1 MDSHVTGTF
10 LPLESYEVWIDRNGC
25 DAAQVEPLAADLGLP
40 VGDDSGPQAD
50 SEPWRRED
58 AFDFREH
65 LHEALLGVLMGVY
78 WFELEGEIRDGL
90 WRMVRLDPRPPK
102 TIREVRSDP
111 QTGALVH
118 LRQDGAKV
126 NYSGGLGFVGS
137 LMQAPPIPAVRTV
150 PYVWRPDASRRWE
163 GRALL
168 RPLYRNWLLKD
179 VLVRLDVTNH
189 EKAGGIPGFE
199 TDESYAGASLDRLAQ
214 LASEMKLDEEGGWAS
229 PPGAKAKMLL
239 GKPTDIVASIRYHDE
254 QIGKVWHQMVREL
267 GQTQTGSRAL
277 GETFG
282 DLEVLARRAIMDWA
296 LRTFTRGLIY
306 RWWLWNY
313 GEQPTA
319 PILRSRPPGI
329 EGSDT
334 PEPVVPAEPSP
345 APPVAER
352 LEEEVTAAWAAGVR
366 PKGWRG
372 CAEPMR

>member
-10 LPLESYEVWIDRNGC
+10 LPLESYDVWIDRNGC
-25 DAAQVEPLAADLGLP
+25 DPTMVEPLAADLGLP
-40 VGDDSGPQAD
+40 VGDDEGPQAD
-50 SEPWRRED
+50 TVPWRRED

-65 LHEALLGVLMGVY
+65 LHESLIGVLMGVY

-90 WRMVRLDPRPPK
+90 WRMLRCDPRPPQ
-102 TIREVRSDP
+102 TIREVRQDP

-118 LRQDGAKV
+118 LRQEGARV
-126 NYSGGLGFVGS
+126 NYSGSVGFLG
-137 LMQAPPIPAVRTV
+137 QITQPPPIPANRVV

-168 RPLYRNWLLKD
+168 RPLYRNWMLKD
-179 VLVRLDVTNH
+179 VLIRLDLTNH

-199 TDESYAGASLDRLAQ
+199 TDESYAGTSLADLARMASDMR
-214 LASEMKLDEEGGWAS
+214 LDEEGGWAS
-229 PPGAKAKMLL
+229 PPGATAKMLV
-239 GKPTDIVASIRYHDE
+239 GKPTDIVGSIRYHDE

-282 DLEVLARRAIMDWA
+282 DLEALARRAIMDWA
-296 LRTFTRGLIY
+296 LRTFTRSLIY

-313 GEQPTA
+313 GEQDAA
-319 PILRSRPPGI
+319 PILRARPPEI
-329 EGSDT
+329 EGSDAPEVGEADT
-334 PEPVVPAEPSP
+334 PP
-345 APPVAER
+345 APPAAER